1 MIFTIY
7 HNPNWSKSRQ
17 SLELL
22 RNQKAVV
29 NIVEYIKTPPSVS
42 ELKEIAQKLGLDAKN
57 FLRKSDKKYKE
68 LHLDDFSGADEE
80 IFSLMSDNPTII
92 ETPIITAEKNT
103 DKICLIITTY
113 FKNTK
118 N

>member
-1 MIFTIY
+1 MLFTIY

-29 NIVEYIKTPPSVS
+29 NIVEYIKTPPTPS
-42 ELKEIAQKLGLDAKN
+42 ELKEIAQKLDLNAKD

-68 LHLDDFSGADEE
+68 LNLNDFSGTDEE
-80 IFSLMSDNPTII
+80 IFSLMSENPTII
-92 ETPIITAEKNT
+92 ERPIITSEKKAVIGRPPENIL
-103 DKICLIITTY
+103 KLL
-113 FKNTK
+113 
-118 N
+118 